1 MKKVNPINEIYGKLK
16 VISEHS
22 KTRNGHYRYTC
33 LCECGNYTNVLLT
46 HLRQNNTK
54 SCGCDKPIG
63 KTHSMWE
70 GIGEISGNFWY
81 NHIVR
86 NAKGEKKRKV
96 LELSITKEY
105 IWELFLIQDR
115 KCKLSGLELKFP
127 ISNKDRNY
135 NASLD
140 RIDSTKGYIEGNVQ
154 WVERK
159 INIIKREF
167 NQQDFIEMCNKIV
180 NYANQQPS

>member
-105 IWELFLIQDR
+105 IWELFLKQDR

-140 RIDSTKGYIEGNVQ
+140 RIDSSLGYIENNVQ
-154 WVERK
+154 WIHK
-159 INIIKREF
+159 DINMMKRIYNNEY
-167 NQQDFIEMCNKIV
+167 FINMCKLIAENNKV
-180 NYANQQPS
+180 